1 VTLPAQSPV
10 ISIITVVRNGAASIE
25 ACVNSVTK
33 HASADIEFI
42 VIDGGSTDGTAE
54 ILRNHE
60 SKISFWSSEPDQ
72 GIYDAMHKGLR
83 QAHGQWVL
91 FLGCDDELAISP
103 TQLIPCLRK
112 PNTIY
117 YGNAYWKHSGR
128 TYDGPFSAAKLA
140 RINLCQQAVL
150 YPRAALAKHP
160 FNPRYRYQADWEL
173 NMRCFNDPGFCFEY
187 LPLTI
192 AIYNDATGAS
202 TLSRDL
208 TLEADYIALLWR
220 HFPIP
225 IAMWYSSLVLGGRL
239 LRKLGFVGPPLVGA
253 PQGAIKRIK

>member
-1 VTLPAQSPV
+1 MTRPAQSPV
-10 ISIITVVRNGAASIE
+10 ISLITVVHNGAASIE
-25 ACVNSVTK
+25 ACINSVTK

-54 ILRNHE
+54 ILRKHE

-83 QAHGQWVL
+83 QAHGQWIL
-91 FLGCDDELAISP
+91 FLGCDDELVISP

-140 RINLCQQAVL
+140 RTNLCQQAVL
-150 YPRAALAKHP
+150 YPRAVLSKYS
-160 FNPRYRYQADWEL
+160 FDLRYPYQADWEL
-173 NMRCFNDPGFCFEY
+173 NMRCFNDPEFCFEY
-187 LPLTI
+187 IPLTI
-192 AIYNDATGAS
+192 ANYNDATGAS

-208 TLEADYIALLWR
+208 ALESDYLSLLWR
-220 HFPIP
+220 HFSMP
-225 IAMWYSSLVLGGRL
+225 IALWFTSLVLGGRIL
-239 LRKLGFVGPPLVGA
+239 HKFGW
-253 PQGAIKRIK
+253 KKK